1 MLETIEIY
9 ARQGEPKPGGPMS
22 RRPADNTSET
32 SKYAVPALDK
42 ALDVIELLSEN
53 QSSMSQSDIARAIG
67 KSTSEIFRTLNAL
80 EARRYIRRTEAG
92 QYRLTLKLFELS
104 RTHSPFDELLRVA
117 TPLMRQLSEEVR
129 ETCHLTTLRNG
140 EIVVLAQH
148 ESPKPIRLSVEVGSR
163 HSPIFTTS
171 GRIILSSMTD
181 KMRTEFL
188 TDYTDFDGMP
198 KDVRDAFL
206 TRVETIRTR
215 GYEISDGERFVGGFD
230 VGVLVGNSDATV
242 RAALIVATLRSADG
256 PELQP
261 LIDAVSKYGDAITQK
276 LGLD

>member
-1 MLETIEIY
+1 
-9 ARQGEPKPGGPMS
+9 MS
-22 RRPADNTSET
+22 QRPANNNQET

-104 RTHSPFDELLRVA
+104 RMHSPFDELLRVA
-117 TPLMRQLSEEVR
+117 TPLMRELSEEVR
-129 ETCHLTTLRNG
+129 ETCHLTTLRDG
-140 EIVVLAQH
+140 EIVVLAQY

-163 HSPIFTTS
+163 HSPISTTS
-171 GRIILSSMTD
+171 GRIILSSMTE
-181 KMRTEFL
+181 KMRADFL
-188 TDYTDFDGMP
+188 TDYTDFNSLP
-198 KDVRDAFL
+198 KDVRDSFL
-206 TRVETIRTR
+206 TRVETIRMR
-215 GYEISDGERFVGGFD
+215 GHEISDGERFVGGFD
-230 VGVLVGNSDATV
+230 VGVLVGNSNTTV
-242 RAALIVATLRSADG
+242 RAALILATLRSADG

-261 LIDAVSKYGDAITQK
+261 LIDAVSKYGSAITEK
-276 LGLD
+276 LGLN